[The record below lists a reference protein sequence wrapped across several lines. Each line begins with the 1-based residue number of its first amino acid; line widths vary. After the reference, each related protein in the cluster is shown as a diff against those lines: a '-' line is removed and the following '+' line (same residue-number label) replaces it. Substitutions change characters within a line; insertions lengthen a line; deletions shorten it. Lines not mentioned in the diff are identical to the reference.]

1 MSQTFSSF
9 ERSLSPNST
18 IVVGIQW
25 GDEGKGKIVD
35 LLSKE
40 SDLVV
45 RFQGGNNAGHTVVVD
60 GKSFF
65 LHLIPSGILRDNVK
79 CLIANGVVIDP
90 KICLE
95 EIDQLK
101 QQGFLKSDENLL
113 ISENAHVIMPYH
125 RLIDVARESD
135 SQKTKIGTTGRG
147 IGPAYADKAA
157 RLGIRVA
164 DLLDRER
171 LRRKLT
177 PVLEEK
183 NFLLSNYFK
192 KEPISL
198 DLLVD
203 EYHGYGERLGRYV
216 GDTSSVLA
224 QALSENK
231 KILFEGAQGVL
242 LDIDHGT
249 YPFVTSS
256 NTVAGAASGG
266 AGVHLRHVGK
276 ILGVLKAYTTR
287 VGTGPFPTELKDD
300 VGDFL
305 QKKGYEFGTTTGRR
319 RRCGWL
325 DLVGLKYAIQISGI
339 TALAVMK
346 LDVLSGLDQ
355 IKICTAYRHHGKIL
369 NAYPS
374 DSDILQDIEPIYE
387 TIGGW
392 KEDLSDLRK
401 WDELPLHAR
410 KYIDTVQ
417 AMLGVPI
424 EMISVGPSRDQII
437 HPS

>member
-1 MSQTFSSF
+1 MSQSNHT
-9 ERSLSPNST
+9 T
-18 IVVGIQW
+18 VVGIQW

-35 LLSKE
+35 LLASR
-40 SDLVV
+40 SDVVV

-65 LHLIPSGILRDNVK
+65 LHLIPSGVLHDNVK

-90 KICLE
+90 KICIE
-95 EIDQLK
+95 EIDRLK
-101 QQGFLKSDENLL
+101 ERGFLKKDENLL

-157 RLGIRVA
+157 RLGIRMA
-164 DLLDRER
+164 DLLNGER

-177 PVLEEK
+177 PILEEK
-183 NFLLSNYFK
+183 NFLLSHYFK
-192 KEPISL
+192 KEPLSL
-198 DLLVD
+198 DQLVD
-203 EYHGYGERLGRYV
+203 EYHGYGNRLKAYI
-216 GDTSSVLA
+216 GDTSSALV
-224 QALSENK
+224 QAISANK
-231 KILFEGAQGVL
+231 KILFEGAQGIL

-256 NTVAGAASGG
+256 NTVAGAVSSG
-266 AGVHLRHVGK
+266 AGVSPRQIGK

-300 VGDFL
+300 IGDLL
-305 QKKGYEFGTTTGRR
+305 QKKGHEFGTTTGRR

-346 LDVLSGLDQ
+346 LDVLSGLDE
-355 IKICTAYRHHGKIL
+355 IKICTAYRHRGKIL
-369 NAYPS
+369 DSYPS
-374 DSDILQDIEPIYE
+374 DSDVLQDVEPVYE
-387 TIGGW
+387 ALSGW
-392 KEDLSDLRK
+392 KEDLSSVRTFE
-401 WDELPLHAR
+401 ELPAR
-410 KYIDTVQ
+410 AKKYIKTVE

-424 EMISVGPSRDQII
+424 EMISVGPSREQII
-437 HPS
+437 YSS

>member
-1 MSQTFSSF
+1 MNHS
-9 ERSLSPNST
+9 NSI

-35 LLSKE
+35 LLAHE

-65 LHLIPSGILRDNVK
+65 LHLIPSGILHPHVK

-101 QQGFLKSDENLL
+101 QRGFLKSEENLL

-125 RLIDVARESD
+125 RLIDMARESD

-147 IGPAYADKAA
+147 IGPAYADKMA

-164 DLLDRER
+164 DLADRER
-171 LRRKLT
+171 LRRKLA
-177 PVLEEK
+177 PILEEK
-183 NFLLSNYFK
+183 NFLLSHYFK
-192 KEPISL
+192 KESLSL
-198 DLLVD
+198 DSLVD
-203 EYHGYGERLGRYV
+203 EYQAYGQRLKGYV
-216 GDTSSVLA
+216 GDTTSLLA
-224 QALSENK
+224 EALSENK

-256 NTVAGAASGG
+256 NTVAGAVSSG
-266 AGVHLRHVGK
+266 AGVHLHPAGK
-276 ILGVLKAYTTR
+276 ILGILKAYTTR

-300 VGDFL
+300 IGDFL
-305 QKKGYEFGTTTGRR
+305 QKKGHEFGTTTGRR

-346 LDVLSGLDQ
+346 LDVLRGLDQ
-355 IKICTAYRHHGKIL
+355 IKICIAYRHRGKVL
-369 NAYPS
+369 KAYPS
-374 DSDILQDIEPIYE
+374 DSDVLHEIEPVYE
-387 TIGGW
+387 TISGW
-392 KEDLSDLRK
+392 KEDLSTLRK
-401 WDELPLHAR
+401 WDELPSHAK

-417 AMLGVPI
+417 AMLGVSI
-424 EMISVGPSRDQII
+424 EMISVGPSREQII
-437 HPS
+437 HSS